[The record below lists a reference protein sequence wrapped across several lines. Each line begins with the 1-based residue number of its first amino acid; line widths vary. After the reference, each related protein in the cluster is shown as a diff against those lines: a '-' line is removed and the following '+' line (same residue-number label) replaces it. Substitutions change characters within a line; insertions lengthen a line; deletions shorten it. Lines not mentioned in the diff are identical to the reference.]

1 MELSRLVSYIQEI
14 LQPERFS
21 DYCPNGLQIQGCPD
35 VLKIVSGVTASMDF
49 LQAAADAGADAVLVH
64 HGFFWKNEDPC
75 IVGIKQ
81 KRIKFLLDNKI
92 SLLAYHLPLDA
103 HPKLGNNAQLANR
116 LGLNL
121 EAWAG
126 NQNILAYGTLPE
138 GRLLGDFSQFVDLQL
153 NRTPMVIGADNKQIK
168 RVAWCTGGAQSYMQ
182 DAINLGVDLFI
193 SGEISEQTYH
203 LAQESGVAYM
213 AAGHHATE
221 RYGVNALG
229 DHLAF
234 HFSISHEFIDIHNP
248 V

>member
-35 VLKIVSGVTASMDF
+35 VLKIVSGVTASMDL

-81 KRIKFLLDNKI
+81 KRIKFLLDNNI

-103 HPKLGNNAQLANR
+103 HLKLGNNAQLANR

-138 GRLLGDFSQFVDLQL
+138 VRLLGEFSQFVDLQL
-153 NRTPMVIGADNKQIK
+153 NRTPMVIGSDNKQIK
-168 RVAWCTGGAQSYMQ
+168 RVAWCSGGAQSYMQ

-221 RYGVNALG
+221 RYGVSALG
-229 DHLAF
+229 DHLAY
-234 HFSISHEFIDIHNP
+234 HFSISHQFIDIHNP

>member
-21 DYCPNGLQIQGCPD
+21 DYCPNGLQIQGCAD
-35 VLKIVSGVTASMDF
+35 VLKIVSGVTASMDL

-81 KRIKFLLDNKI
+81 KRIKFLLDNNI

-138 GRLLGDFSQFVDLQL
+138 ARLLGDFSQFVDLQL
-153 NRTPMVIGADNKQIK
+153 NRTPMVIGSDSKKIK
-168 RVAWCTGGAQSYMQ
+168 RVAWCSGGAQSYMQ

-229 DHLAF
+229 DHLAS